1 MQGSAADR
9 THVRN
14 LSTRDCGLAGFPKSA
29 SKAKP
34 LLRSE
39 KGPSEAQLR
48 LPPLQ
53 QRKSRKKAC
62 GARQREGAALA
73 DRRAERAALVA
84 KGRHIETDAAPIRHV
99 AELFG
104 TDTDSD
110 SKTAI
115 RWLIAPMVLCCDP
128 LAVALTAAP
137 SAA

>member
-1 MQGSAADR
+1 LWDLPGSR
-9 THVRN
+9 
-14 LSTRDCGLAGFPKSA
+14 KSA

-39 KGPSEAQLR
+39 KGPNEAQLR
-48 LPPLQ
+48 SPPLQ
-53 QRKSRKKAC
+53 QRKKPRNAC

-73 DRRAERAALVA
+73 DLKAERAALVA
-84 KGRHIETDAAPIRHV
+84 KGRHIETDAAPLRYV
-99 AELFG
+99 AELFR

-128 LAVALTAAP
+128 LAIALTAAA
-137 SAA
+137 SARRESVS